1 MMLMT
6 KFGKFKLRLIATI
19 HMSVLL
25 SIFNLASTCSSY
37 WIKYEDQVTNDLNIA
52 GLWRSC
58 PNDGNCRW
66 RNGIIAYS
74 HTLWSWLVRILIT
87 LGTSTNV
94 LVVLFFLMALV
105 YKVNKR
111 SRLAIRL
118 LEFGNMFLL
127 ISFIS
132 VMTGFSI
139 FISTSVSYSM
149 WLLVLSMIIIIVSSN
164 MLTRTFAVLYFQN
177 TRLVPCSKSVEAAL
191 SQSKMALDA
200 EEKIALTAIES
211 SDCVNGASNIEMNK
225 VSEANGSNEALIP
238 SLNTVNEIPTVVA
251 EINETENVLTE
262 PVSAEIAN

>member
-1 MMLMT
+1 MT

-25 SIFNLASTCSSY
+25 SIFNIASTCSNH
-37 WIKYEDQVTNDLNIA
+37 WIKYEDQITNDFNVA

-58 PNDGNCRW
+58 PIDGQCRW

-105 YKVNKR
+105 YKINKR
-111 SRLAIRL
+111 SRSAIRL
-118 LEFGNMFLL
+118 LEFGNLFLL

-132 VMTGFSI
+132 ILVGFCI

-149 WLLVLSMIIIIVSSN
+149 WLLVLSMIIITVSSN
-164 MLTRTFAVLYFQN
+164 MLTRTFATLYFQN
-177 TRLVPCSKSVEAAL
+177 TRLVPCSKSVDAAL
-191 SQSKMALDA
+191 SQSKMGLDA
-200 EEKIALTAIES
+200 EEKIALTAIEPE
-211 SDCVNGASNIEMNK
+211 CVNGASTIEMSK

-238 SLNTVNEIPTVVA
+238 SLSAVNEMPTVVTDV
-251 EINETENVLTE
+251 NETERVAIETASVEVN
-262 PVSAEIAN
+262 AN

>member
-25 SIFNLASTCSSY
+25 SIFNIASTCSNY
-37 WIKYEDQVTNDLNIA
+37 WIKYEDQVTNDFNMA

-58 PNDGNCRW
+58 NNDGNCRW
-66 RNGIIAYS
+66 RDGMIAYPHS
-74 HTLWSWLVRILIT
+74 LWSLLVRILIT

-94 LVVLFFLMALV
+94 LVVLYFLMALI

-111 SRLAIRL
+111 SRSAIKM
-118 LEFGNMFLL
+118 LEFGNIFLL

-132 VMTGFSI
+132 IMIGFCI
-139 FISTSVSYSM
+139 FASTNVSYSM

-211 SDCVNGASNIEMNK
+211 NDCANGSTNIEMSK

-238 SLNTVNEIPTVVA
+238 SLNTVNEMPTVVA
-251 EINETENVLTE
+251 EINETEKVIEQGN
-262 PVSAEIAN
+262 AEIAN